1 MKYFKFLLQ
10 CLCQAIVMWLLRHNQ
25 CFYVLCTTG
34 LALTSMLFLENAVHW
49 KGEGVLCLK
58 SLIRMSRVQ
67 CRFRTEFAKQPSDR
81 RTIQKW
87 HATFKEVCCAPEKE
101 LDGHRLQLKQLN
113 TCETPAS
120 RAPESEDW
128 YQRHWQLSIPF
139 CNYHFDVNKGSLLN
153 IWEKNYENVNF
164 SDLCVQFFATKTDD
178 Q

>member
-1 MKYFKFLLQ
+1 MKSVKFLLQ

-25 CFYVLCTTG
+25 CFYVLCKKLRWLQCYFLKMPFTG
-34 LALTSMLFLENAVHW
+34 KEKAFCVF
-49 KGEGVLCLK
+49 K

-87 HATFKEVCCAPEKE
+87 HVTFKEVCCAPEKE

-113 TCETPAS
+113 KCETPAS